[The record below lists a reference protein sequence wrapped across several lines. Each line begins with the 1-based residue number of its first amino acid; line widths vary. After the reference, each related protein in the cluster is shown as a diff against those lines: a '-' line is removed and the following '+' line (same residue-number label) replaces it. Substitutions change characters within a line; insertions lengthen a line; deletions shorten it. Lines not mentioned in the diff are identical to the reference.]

1 MFKGNPIIL
10 KIYLSKVDLEE
21 RLNTLKNLKSK
32 EISFKM
38 FYGIISNSNNK
49 SLNIQEW
56 VKYYRGLPGTSSFEA
71 TTDQFLLIFDYLNNF
86 YVDLNNVPILTSRLS
101 DTYHIKNNVTLDNL
115 ILEFIAFN
123 S

>member
-1 MFKGNPIIL
+1 MFKGNPITL
-10 KIYLSKVDLEE
+10 KIYLSEEDLEK
-21 RLNTLKNLKSK
+21 RLNSLKNLKAK

-49 SLNIQEW
+49 SLNIHEW
-56 VKYYRGLPGTSSFEA
+56 VKYYRGLPGTNSFEV

-101 DTYHIKNNVTLDNL
+101 DTYHIKNNITLDNL